1 RIANRLKPARLIQ
14 PLVSRLKIMANLD
27 ISEHRMPQDGRI
39 VCRQYSST
47 GADFDLRVALA
58 PMNFGEKVVMRILDK
73 QKSVLPLAD
82 LGFSGRNLK
91 LYRERIVSPYGMILH
106 VGPTGSGK
114 SMTLYAALNEIKDPS
129 INIQTAEDPIEYTLL
144 GINQLQTHKDIG
156 LTFARAL
163 RSFLRLDPDVILVGE
178 IRDRE
183 TADIA
188 IEASLTGHLLLSTL
202 HTNDAPATITRF
214 VEMGVEPYMVSS
226 SVLVICAQRLIRRL
240 CKHCKEAFTPD
251 AMQRQ
256 FVGAPASGECVLYK
270 PKGCEKCGGSGY
282 KGRVGI

>member
-1 RIANRLKPARLIQ
+1 M
-14 PLVSRLKIMANLD
+14 V
-27 ISEHRMPQDGRI
+27 
-39 VCRQYSST
+39 
-47 GADFDLRVALA
+47 
-58 PMNFGEKVVMRILDK
+58 
-73 QKSVLPLAD
+73 
-82 LGFSGRNLK
+82 
-91 LYRERIVSPYGMILH
+91 LH

-114 SMTLYAALNEIKDPS
+114 SMTLYAALNEIKNPS
-129 INIQTAEDPIEYTLL
+129 INIHTAEDPIEYTLP
-144 GINQLQTHKDIG
+144 GINQLQVHKEIG

-202 HTNDAPATITRF
+202 HTNDAPATVTRF
-214 VEMGVEPYMVSS
+214 VEMGVEPYMLSS
-226 SVLVICAQRLIRRL
+226 SILVVCAQRLIRRL
-240 CKHCKEAFTPD
+240 CKHCKEAYTPD

-256 FVGAPASGECVLYK
+256 FVGAPETGEITLYR

-282 KGRVGI
+282 KGRVGIHEVLAPNDEFRVAVNTHGITTEQLKRIAVQKLGMTTLFWDAMEKVRAGMASLPDAMSNVRQDEFDSRPKWMLEGKA